1 MTKDCTKI
9 CVTESISGNVI
20 TKELEENKSVNAIM
34 YEIENGIDSM
44 ELKNG
49 DLYINGNLVLSS
61 VDSNKQSF
69 KIKKIKVC

>member
-1 MTKDCTKI
+1 
-9 CVTESISGNVI
+9 
-20 TKELEENKSVNAIM
+20 M
-34 YEIENGIDSM
+34 YEIENGINSM

-69 KIKKIKVC
+69 KVKKIKVC

>member
-9 CVTESISGNVI
+9 CVTESVSGNVI

-34 YEIENGIDSM
+34 YEIENGIDSI

-49 DLYINGNLVLSS
+49 DLYINNNLVLSS

-69 KIKKIKVC
+69 KVKKIKVC

>member
-1 MTKDCTKI
+1 
-9 CVTESISGNVI
+9 
-20 TKELEENKSVNAIM
+20 M

-61 VDSNKQSF
+61 VRGLLNF
-69 KIKKIKVC
+69 L

>member
-1 MTKDCTKI
+1 
-9 CVTESISGNVI
+9 
-20 TKELEENKSVNAIM
+20 M

-49 DLYINGNLVLSS
+49 DLYINNNLVLSS

>member
-1 MTKDCTKI
+1 
-9 CVTESISGNVI
+9 
-20 TKELEENKSVNAIM
+20 M

>member
-1 MTKDCTKI
+1 M
-9 CVTESISGNVI
+9 I
-20 TKELEENKSVNAIM
+20 TKELEENKSINTIM